1 LKHEGILAMVVPS
14 GWLNRQKKLN
24 NAELLSAYR
33 LPIGAFAGTQI
44 GTDIIILKK
53 NSQSPAQ
60 NISDYFDKNS
70 QNILGEIR
78 EKTNRFGRSEIYVHG
93 NLDDAIGLL
102 TNLRNKKET
111 VRTGNLFED
120 LVINERDV
128 KKIVPLKNIIP
139 EIQDIRNKSK
149 LEDETLKKSVL
160 EKIVQVL
167 AFKTIILTLDDALNL

>member
-102 TNLRNKKET
+102 TNLRNKK
-111 VRTGNLFED
+111 
-120 LVINERDV
+120 
-128 KKIVPLKNIIP
+128 
-139 EIQDIRNKSK
+139 K
-149 LEDETLKKSVL
+149 LSAPA
-160 EKIVQVL
+160 ISSR
-167 AFKTIILTLDDALNL
+167 I